1 MEDLGIGRPSTY
13 ANIVTTI
20 QDREYVRK
28 EKNRLFPE
36 DKGRIVT
43 IFLLNFFK
51 RYVEFD
57 FTAGLENQLD
67 AVSAG
72 KGNYKELLGKFWN
85 EVEYTRKICINC
97 PSRLVF

>member
-28 EKNRLFPE
+28 EKIGYSPKT
-36 DKGRIVT
+36 KGRIVT

-72 KGNYKELLGKFWN
+72 KGNYKELLGQFWDDFSEAISETSELESLKF
-85 EVEYTRKICINC
+85 
-97 PSRLVF
+97 